1 MARRR
6 TPRTPTPRRRVAPTP
21 PDIEQP
27 WPNLQELIDDGG
39 EITIGRIS
47 QFIDAAVANDEH
59 ITYAMLQRQ
68 EGESLV
74 DLMNRL
80 DQAVRKAIDED
91 TPIDEI
97 NPP

>member
-6 TPRTPTPRRRVAPTP
+6 RPSSPRQPSRVEEASGS
-21 PDIEQP
+21 

-39 EITIGRIS
+39 QITIGRIS

-59 ITYAMLQRQ
+59 NTWAMLQRHD
-68 EGESLV
+68 GESLV
-74 DLMNRL
+74 DLMTRL
-80 DQAVRKAIDED
+80 DQAVQKAIDDEE
-91 TPIDEI
+91 PIDEI

>member
-21 PDIEQP
+21 PDTQHP
-27 WPNLQELIDDGG
+27 WPNLQELIDYGG
-39 EITIGRIS
+39 QLTIGRIS

-59 ITYAMLQRQ
+59 TTYAMLQRHD
-68 EGESLV
+68 GESLI
-74 DLMNRL
+74 DLMTRL
-80 DQAVRKAIDED
+80 DQAVQKAIDDEE
-91 TPIDEI
+91 PIDEI

>member
-6 TPRTPTPRRRVAPTP
+6 RPSSNRQSSRVKQEASGS
-21 PDIEQP
+21 

-39 EITIGRIS
+39 QITFGRIS

-59 ITYAMLQRQ
+59 TTYAMLQRHD
-68 EGESLV
+68 GESLV
-74 DLMNRL
+74 DLMTRL
-80 DQAVRKAIDED
+80 DQAVQKAIEDEE
-91 TPIDEI
+91 PIDEI